1 MILSLGAFEL
11 GLWRRLCLL
20 GSPYLLGLCGWLG
33 IGSCRLW
40 LGGLVSQIT
49 TFLWKTIF
57 LMSYMVQFLFQKN
70 VQDNS
75 VWIILVKDVQNQL
88 YLK

>member
-40 LGGLVSQIT
+40 LGGLGSLFSFHFFPSILTIIT
-49 TFLWKTIF
+49 HIF
-57 LMSYMVQFLFQKN
+57 ILFN
-70 VQDNS
+70 TPRT
-75 VWIILVKDVQNQL
+75 
-88 YLK
+88 